1 VLEAIWKMIPLGV
14 EVHVIHLNC
23 IAGFSA
29 NENFF
34 LKKEN
39 IGLPIGLP
47 PSIRYMH
54 ALAVKINLKPPS

>member
-39 IGLPIGLP
+39 IGLP